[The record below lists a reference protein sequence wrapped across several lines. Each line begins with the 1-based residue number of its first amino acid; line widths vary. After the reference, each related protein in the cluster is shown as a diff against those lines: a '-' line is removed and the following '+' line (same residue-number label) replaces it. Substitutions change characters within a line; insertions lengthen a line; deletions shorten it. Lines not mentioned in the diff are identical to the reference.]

1 MRNDYYEQL
10 KSRLLLRHSAK
21 EVKDMIAYLQEAAKD
36 SGLSEEDYL
45 ASLGPIEEVAAYFE
59 GEEPKETKTP
69 PIPNPDKAAASTGFE
84 TLESVL
90 VSIPNGSL
98 KLSCSENPGIVC
110 TEGENAI
117 NIRFEETKLVVS
129 AKPQAK
135 LGLFN
140 RKYPNIALE
149 IVLPDKCVLE
159 TLEVH
164 TVNANAHLHHML
176 ANRAAFETVNGD
188 FTIGESSFGTTRA
201 SAVNGDIRFANANL
215 GRVKIDTVNGDLAL
229 KACAVTEGKIDT
241 VNGKLSL
248 DMETDATI
256 KAETVCAKIVSDTGF
271 VYSGVPGTKLK
282 QPGSHPDHMLKI
294 SSVGGKIHFAR

>member
-10 KSRLLLRHSAK
+10 KSRLLLRHSAE
-21 EVKDMIAYLQEAAKD
+21 EVEDMIAYLQEAAED
-36 SGLSEEDYL
+36 SGLSDEDYL

-84 TLESVL
+84 TLKNVL

-164 TVNANAHLHHML
+164 TVNANAD
-176 ANRAAFETVNGD
+176 R
-188 FTIGESSFGTTRA
+188 
-201 SAVNGDIRFANANL
+201 
-215 GRVKIDTVNGDLAL
+215 K
-229 KACAVTEGKIDT
+229 
-241 VNGKLSL
+241 
-248 DMETDATI
+248 
-256 KAETVCAKIVSDTGF
+256 
-271 VYSGVPGTKLK
+271 
-282 QPGSHPDHMLKI
+282 
-294 SSVGGKIHFAR
+294 SVV